1 MRGAVVN
8 YTNKI
13 AIVLADSGGDSVNKK
28 LQKLIEPGTRLFI
41 LIMVLFAV
49 ATFFFNETLA
59 AVEAVV
65 IALLVIYYLL
75 AARHRRR
82 QLVEYIENVT
92 YNAESAK
99 NNTLMNFPLP
109 IVVFNISDNQIIWGN
124 QFFFS
129 LFGDR
134 QPSFEAE
141 LSDMVPGFSSK
152 WLLEGKKQYPG
163 LVQVGDRKYQLHGN
177 IIRAKNEEVSER
189 GKDFMGITYWVDVT
203 EFDNIKM
210 EYESSRPV
218 TMLLVIDNYDE
229 LMKNVSDRGKV
240 ELRGAVDDLLN
251 AWCDG
256 KRGLMRRYDRD
267 RYMFIFESRY
277 LRDITENKFD
287 ILERVHQ
294 IVSPGGVH
302 ATLSIGVG
310 QDGDGFEENFSF
322 ANLAVEMALSRGGD
336 QAVIKNRF
344 NFEFFGGRNTE
355 VETRSKVKSR
365 VAANALAELMRSS
378 SQIFIMGHKL
388 SDLDAIGGAAGMVCI
403 ARKLGKNAKIVV
415 DPENNSAKK
424 LIDSLKAQPEY
435 RDAFLDPDDAIVRAD
450 SRTLLVVVDT
460 NRPEQVENASLLE
473 ACTRVAVIDH
483 HRRAASYIQNAAL
496 TFHEPYASS
505 VCELISEL
513 LQELTE
519 PGDITHPEA
528 EAMLAG
534 IALDTKN
541 FTIRTGERTF
551 DAAAFL
557 RRIGAD
563 TTEVK
568 KYMQSDMTHA
578 VEKYRVLEEMKMYR
592 DGIAIVAREEPTDR
606 IVAAQ
611 AADEML
617 NISGVE
623 ASFVA
628 YATEAG
634 GVVISARSI
643 GEVNVQLIL
652 EKMGGGGNK
661 SAAGVQIETIE
672 LQEAIQTLCASI
684 DEYLNS

>member
-1 MRGAVVN
+1 M
-8 YTNKI
+8 
-13 AIVLADSGGDSVNKK
+13 NKK
-28 LQKLIEPGTRLFI
+28 LQKLIEPGTRLFL

-59 AVEAVV
+59 AAEAVV

-75 AARHRRR
+75 AARRRR
-82 QLVEYIENVT
+82 KQLVEYIENVT

-109 IVVFNISDNQIIWGN
+109 IVVFNMSDNQIIWGN
-124 QFFFS
+124 QIFFD

-134 QPSFEAE
+134 QPGFEMA

-163 LVQVGDRKYQLHGN
+163 LVQVGERKYQLHGN
-177 IIRAKNEEVSER
+177 IIRAKNEDVSER
-189 GKDFMGITYWVDVT
+189 AKDFMGITYWVDVT

-218 TMLLVIDNYDE
+218 TMLFVIDNYDE

-240 ELRGAVDDLLN
+240 ELRGAVDDLVN
-251 AWCDG
+251 AWCEG
-256 KRGLMRRYDRD
+256 KRGLTRRYDRD

-277 LRDITENKFD
+277 LKEIADKKFD
-287 ILERVHQ
+287 ILEKVHSV
-294 IVSPGGVH
+294 VSPTGVH

-365 VAANALAELMRSS
+365 VSANALAELMRQS
-378 SQIFIMGHKL
+378 SQVFVMGHKL
-388 SDLDAIGGAAGMVCI
+388 SDLDAIGGAAGVVCI
-403 ARKLGKNAKIVV
+403 ARKLGKPARIVV
-415 DPENNSAKK
+415 DPVNNAAPR
-424 LIDSLKAQPEY
+424 LIDALKSQPEY
-435 RDAFLDPDDAIVRAD
+435 KDVFLDPDDAIVRAD

-460 NRPEQVENASLLE
+460 NRPEQVESPSLLE
-473 ACTRVAVIDH
+473 ACTRVALIDH
-483 HRRAASYIQNAAL
+483 HRRAASYIQNAAMN
-496 TFHEPYASS
+496 FHEPYASS
-505 VCELISEL
+505 VCELMSEL

-519 PGDITHPEA
+519 PGDITLREA

-534 IALDTKN
+534 IVLDTKH

-557 RRIGAD
+557 RRMGAD
-563 TTEVK
+563 TQEVK
-568 KYMQSDMTHA
+568 KYLQSDMAHA
-578 VEKYRVLEEMKMYR
+578 VEKYRLLQDMRIYR
-592 DGIAIVAREEPTDR
+592 DGIAIAAKEEETDR

-617 NISGVE
+617 NISGVQ

-628 YATEAG
+628 YATAAG

-661 SAAGVQIETIE
+661 SAAGVQIDNME
-672 LQEAIQTLCASI
+672 LREAVKTLCASI
-684 DEYLNS
+684 DEFLNN

>member
-1 MRGAVVN
+1 MP
-8 YTNKI
+8 
-13 AIVLADSGGDSVNKK
+13 DEHGGDTVNKK
-28 LQKLIEPGTRLFI
+28 LQKLIEPGTRLFL
-41 LIMVLFAV
+41 LIMVLFAA

-75 AARHRRR
+75 AARHRRK

-109 IVVFNISDNQIIWGN
+109 IVVFNMSDNQIIWGN
-124 QFFFS
+124 QIFFS

-134 QPSFEAE
+134 QPSFEAD
-141 LSDMVPGFSSK
+141 LSDMVPGFNSK
-152 WLLEGKKQYPG
+152 WLTEGKKQYPG

-177 IIRAKNEEVSER
+177 IIRAKNEEVSDR
-189 GKDFMGITYWVDVT
+189 GKNFMGITYWVDVT

-240 ELRGAVDDLLN
+240 ELRGAIDDMVN
-251 AWCDG
+251 QWCEG
-256 KRGLMRRYDRD
+256 KRGLTRRYDRD

-277 LRDITENKFD
+277 LKEITEKKFD
-287 ILERVHQ
+287 ILEQVHQ
-294 IVSPGGVH
+294 IVSPSGVH
-302 ATLSIGVG
+302 ATLSVGVG

-365 VAANALAELMRSS
+365 VAANALAELMRTS
-378 SQIFIMGHKL
+378 SQIFVMGHKI
-388 SDLDAIGGAAGMVCI
+388 SDLDAVGGAVGMVCI
-403 ARKLGKNAKIVV
+403 ARKLGKSARIVV
-415 DPENNSAKK
+415 DPVNNSAHK
-424 LIDSLKAQPEY
+424 LIESMKALPEY
-435 RDAFLDPDDAIVRAD
+435 KDIFLDPDDAIVKAD

-460 NRPEQVENASLLE
+460 NRPEQVESASLLE

-505 VCELISEL
+505 VCELLSEL
-513 LQELTE
+513 IQELTE
-519 PGDITHPEA
+519 PGDISQLEA

-534 IALDTKN
+534 IVLDTKN
-541 FTIRTGERTF
+541 FSIRTGERTF

-568 KYMQSDMTHA
+568 KFMQSDMEHA
-578 VEKYRVLEEMKMYR
+578 VEKYRILQDMKTYR
-592 DGIAIVAREEPTDR
+592 EGIAIVARAEETDR
-606 IVAAQ
+606 VVAAQ

-617 NISGVE
+617 NVAGVQ

-628 YATEAG
+628 YPTAAG

-661 SAAGVQIETIE
+661 SAAGVQIAKME
-672 LQEAIQTLCASI
+672 LQEAVNTLCSSI
-684 DEYLNS
+684 DDYLNS

>member
-1 MRGAVVN
+1 M
-8 YTNKI
+8 
-13 AIVLADSGGDSVNKK
+13 VNKK
-28 LQKLIEPGTRLFI
+28 LQKLIEPGTRLFL

-59 AVEAVV
+59 AVEAIV

-75 AARHRRR
+75 AARRRR
-82 QLVEYIENVT
+82 KELVEYIENVT

-109 IVVFNISDNQIIWGN
+109 IVVFNMSDNQIIWGN
-124 QFFFS
+124 QIFFD

-134 QPSFEAE
+134 QPGFEAE

-177 IIRAKNEEVSER
+177 IIRGKNENVEEKAR
-189 GKDFMGITYWVDVT
+189 DFMGITYWVDVT

-218 TMLLVIDNYDE
+218 TMLFVVDNYDE
-229 LMKNVSDRGKV
+229 LMKNVPDRSKV
-240 ELRGAVDDLLN
+240 ELRGAIDDMLSAYVEGKKGLL
-251 AWCDG
+251 
-256 KRGLMRRYDRD
+256 RRYDRD
-267 RYMFIFESRY
+267 RYMFIFESQY
-277 LRDITENKFD
+277 LKDFTDGKFD
-287 ILERVHQ
+287 ILEKIHK
-294 IVSPGGVH
+294 IASPGGIH

-310 QDGDGFEENFSF
+310 RDGDGFEENFSF
-322 ANLAVEMALSRGGD
+322 ANLAMDMALSRGGD

-365 VAANALAELMRSS
+365 VTANALAGLIRAS
-378 SQIFIMGHKL
+378 SQIFVMGHKL
-388 SDLDAIGGAAGMVCI
+388 SDLDCIGSAAGMVCI
-403 ARKLGKNAKIVV
+403 ARKLGRPVRIIVDPVQNASQKLIEALKTLPEYKDVFL
-415 DPENNSAKK
+415 DPEN
-424 LIDSLKAQPEY
+424 
-435 RDAFLDPDDAIVRAD
+435 AIVRAD

-460 NRPEQVENASLLE
+460 NRPEQVESSSLLE

-496 TFHEPYASS
+496 TFHEPFASS
-505 VCELISEL
+505 VCELMTEL

-519 PGDITHPEA
+519 TDDILRLEA
-528 EAMLAG
+528 EAMLSG
-534 IALDTKN
+534 IILDTKH
-541 FTIRTGERTF
+541 FSIRTGERTF

-557 RRIGAD
+557 RRLGAD
-563 TTEVK
+563 TAAVK
-568 KYMQSDMTHA
+568 TYMQSDLSHT
-578 VEKYRVLEEMKMYR
+578 VEKYRILQDVQLYR
-592 DGIAIVAREEPTDR
+592 DSIAIVARAEETDR
-606 IVAAQ
+606 VVAAQ
-611 AADEML
+611 AADDLL
-617 NISGVE
+617 NIAGIQ

-628 YATEAG
+628 YATEKG

-643 GEVNVQLIL
+643 GEINVQLIL

-661 SAAGVQIETIE
+661 SAAGVQIDDME
-672 LQEAIQTLCASI
+672 LQEAIKTLQASI
-684 DEYLNS
+684 DEFLDN

>member
-1 MRGAVVN
+1 MVKYLNTIG
-8 YTNKI
+8 
-13 AIVLADSGGDSVNKK
+13 VLYDYGGDSVNKK

-41 LIMVLFAV
+41 LIMILFAV

-75 AARHRRR
+75 AARHHRK

-99 NNTLMNFPLP
+99 NNTLMHFPLP
-109 IVVFNISDNQIIWGN
+109 IVVFNMSDNQIIWGN
-124 QFFFS
+124 QIFFD

-134 QPSFEAE
+134 QPSFEAS
-141 LSDMVPGFSSK
+141 LQDMVPGFSSK

-177 IIRAKNEEVSER
+177 IIRGKDEDVSER
-189 GKDFMGITYWVDVT
+189 AKDYMGITYWVDVT
-203 EFDNIKM
+203 EFDNTKT
-210 EYESSRPV
+210 EYENSRPV
-218 TMLLVIDNYDE
+218 TMLLVIGNYDE

-240 ELRGAVDDLLN
+240 ELRGAVDDLVN
-251 AWCDG
+251 GWCDG
-256 KRGLMRRYDRD
+256 KRGLVRRYDRD

-277 LRDITENKFD
+277 LRDITDKKFD
-287 ILERVHQ
+287 ILEKVHE
-294 IVSPGGVH
+294 IISPGGVH

-378 SQIFIMGHKL
+378 SQIFVMGHKL
-388 SDLDAIGGAAGMVCI
+388 SDLDAIGGAVGMVCI
-403 ARKLGKNAKIVV
+403 ARKLCKIAKIVV
-415 DPENNSAKK
+415 DPENNAAKSLISALK
-424 LIDSLKAQPEY
+424 LQPEY
-435 RDAFLDPDDAIVRAD
+435 KDAFLDPDEAIVKAD

-460 NRPEQVENASLLE
+460 NRPEQVENPSLLE
-473 ACTRVAVIDH
+473 ACTRVAVVDH

-496 TFHEPYASS
+496 MFHEPYASS
-505 VCELISEL
+505 VCELLSEL
-513 LQELTE
+513 LQELTD
-519 PGDITHPEA
+519 PGDITQMEA

-534 IALDTKN
+534 IVLDTKN
-541 FTIRTGERTF
+541 FSIRTGERTF

-568 KYMQSDMTHA
+568 KYMQGDMTQA
-578 VEKYRVLEEMKMYR
+578 VEKYRLLQNIRLYR
-592 DGIAIVAREEPTDR
+592 DGIAIVAAEQETDR
-606 IVAAQ
+606 VAAAQ

-617 NISGVE
+617 NISGVQ
-623 ASFVA
+623 ASFVC
-628 YATEAG
+628 YATASG

-661 SAAGVQIETIE
+661 SAAGVQIEAADLRETVN
-672 LQEAIQTLCASI
+672 TLCASI

>member
-1 MRGAVVN
+1 M
-8 YTNKI
+8 
-13 AIVLADSGGDSVNKK
+13 VNKK

-59 AVEAVV
+59 AIEAGV

-109 IVVFNISDNQIIWGN
+109 IVVFNMSDNQIIWGN
-124 QFFFS
+124 QIFFS

-134 QPSFEAE
+134 QPSFEAD
-141 LSDMVPGFSSK
+141 LGDMVPGFSSK

-163 LVQVGDRKYQLHGN
+163 LVQVGERKYQLHGN
-177 IIRAKNEEVSER
+177 IIRSKNEDISEKA
-189 GKDFMGITYWVDVT
+189 KDFMGITYWVDVT

-218 TMLLVIDNYDE
+218 TMLLVVDNYDE

-240 ELRGAVDDLLN
+240 ELRGAVDDLIN
-251 AWCDG
+251 AWSDG

-277 LRDITENKFD
+277 LRDITEKKFD
-287 ILERVHQ
+287 ILEKIHG
-294 IVSPGGVH
+294 IVNPGGVH

-378 SQIFIMGHKL
+378 SQIFVMGHKI

-415 DPENNSAKK
+415 DPEKNAAGK
-424 LIDSLKAQPEY
+424 LIEALKQQPEY
-435 RDAFLDPDDAIVRAD
+435 RDTFLDPNEALVRAD

-460 NRPEQVENASLLE
+460 NRPEQVESSSLLE

-505 VCELISEL
+505 VSELLTEL

-519 PGDITHPEA
+519 PGDINHQEA

-534 IALDTKN
+534 IVLDTKN
-541 FTIRTGERTF
+541 FSIRTGERTF

-563 TTEVK
+563 TSEVK
-568 KYMQSDMTHA
+568 KYMQSDMQHA
-578 VEKYRVLEEMKMYR
+578 VEKYRVLQAMQIYREGIAVIAQEEEM
-592 DGIAIVAREEPTDR
+592 DR

-617 NISGVE
+617 NIAGIQ

-628 YATEAG
+628 YATAAG

-661 SAAGVQIETIE
+661 SAAGVQIETIG
-672 LQEAIQTLCASI
+672 LREAVESLYASI

>member
-1 MRGAVVN
+1 M
-8 YTNKI
+8 
-13 AIVLADSGGDSVNKK
+13 NKK

-49 ATFFFNETLA
+49 ATFFFNEKLA
-59 AVEAVV
+59 AGEAIV

-75 AARHRRR
+75 AARRRR
-82 QLVEYIENVT
+82 KQLVEYIENVT

-109 IVVFNISDNQIIWGN
+109 IVVFNMSDNQIIWGN
-124 QFFFS
+124 QIFFN

-141 LSDMVPGFSSK
+141 LSDMVPGFTSK

-177 IIRAKNEEVSER
+177 IIRAKNEEVSGR
-189 GKDFMGITYWVDVT
+189 AKDFMGITYWVDVT

-218 TMLLVIDNYDE
+218 TMLFVIDNYDE

-240 ELRGAVDDLLN
+240 ELRGAVDDLIN
-251 AWCDG
+251 AWCEG

-277 LRDITENKFD
+277 LRDITEKKFD

-344 NFEFFGGRNTE
+344 NFEFFGGRNME

-365 VAANALAELMRSS
+365 VAANALAELMRTS

-388 SDLDAIGGAAGMVCI
+388 GDLDCIGGAAGMACI
-403 ARKLGKNAKIVV
+403 ARKLGKTAKIIV
-415 DPENNSAKK
+415 DPKENSAQK
-424 LIDSLKAQPEY
+424 LIETLQAQPEY
-435 RDAFLDPDDAIVRAD
+435 RDVFLDPDEAIVKAD

-460 NRPEQVENASLLE
+460 NRPEQVESVSLLE

-505 VCELISEL
+505 VCELLSEL

-519 PGDITHPEA
+519 PGDITHTEA

-534 IALDTKN
+534 IVLDTKN
-541 FTIRTGERTF
+541 FSIRTGERTF

-578 VEKYRVLEEMKMYR
+578 VEKYRLLEEMTMYR
-592 DGIAIVAREEPTDR
+592 EGIAIVAHPAETDR

-617 NISGVE
+617 NVSGVQ

-628 YATEAG
+628 YATADG
-634 GVVISARSI
+634 GIVISARSI

-661 SAAGVQIETIE
+661 SAAGVQIDNME
-672 LQEAIQTLCASI
+672 LREAVNTLCTSI

>member
-1 MRGAVVN
+1 M
-8 YTNKI
+8 
-13 AIVLADSGGDSVNKK
+13 NKK
-28 LQKLIEPGTRLFI
+28 LQKLIEPGTRLFL

-59 AVEAVV
+59 AVEAIV

-75 AARHRRR
+75 AARRRR
-82 QLVEYIENVT
+82 KELVEYIENVT

-109 IVVFNISDNQIIWGN
+109 IVVFNMSDNQIIWGN
-124 QFFFS
+124 QIFFD

-134 QPSFEAE
+134 QPGFEAE

-177 IIRAKNEEVSER
+177 IIRGKNENVEEKAR
-189 GKDFMGITYWVDVT
+189 DFMGITYWVDVT

-218 TMLLVIDNYDE
+218 TMLFVVDNYDE
-229 LMKNVSDRGKV
+229 LMKNVPDRSKV
-240 ELRGAVDDLLN
+240 ELRGAIDDMLSAYVEGKKGLL
-251 AWCDG
+251 
-256 KRGLMRRYDRD
+256 RRYDRD
-267 RYMFIFESRY
+267 RYMFIFESQY
-277 LRDITENKFD
+277 LKDLTDGKFD
-287 ILERVHQ
+287 ILEKIHQ
-294 IVSPGGVH
+294 ISSPSGIH

-310 QDGDGFEENFSF
+310 RDGDGFEENFSF
-322 ANLAVEMALSRGGD
+322 ANLAVDMALSRGGD

-365 VAANALAELMRSS
+365 VTANALAGLMRAS
-378 SQIFIMGHKL
+378 SQIFVMGHKL
-388 SDLDAIGGAAGMVCI
+388 SDLDCIGSAAGMVCI
-403 ARKLGKNAKIVV
+403 ARKLGRPVRIIV
-415 DPENNSAKK
+415 DPVQNASQK
-424 LIDSLKAQPEY
+424 LIEALKTLPEY
-435 RDAFLDPDDAIVRAD
+435 KDVFLDPEDAIVRAD

-460 NRPEQVENASLLE
+460 NRPEQVESGSLLE

-505 VCELISEL
+505 VCELMTEL
-513 LQELTE
+513 LQELTDTE
-519 PGDITHPEA
+519 DILRLEA
-528 EAMLAG
+528 EAMLSG
-534 IALDTKN
+534 IILDTKH
-541 FTIRTGERTF
+541 FSIRTGERTF

-563 TTEVK
+563 TAAVK
-568 KYMQSDMTHA
+568 TYMQSDLSHT
-578 VEKYRVLEEMKMYR
+578 VEKYRILQGVQLYR
-592 DGIAIVAREEPTDR
+592 ESIAIVARQEETDR
-606 IVAAQ
+606 VVAAQ
-611 AADEML
+611 AADDLL
-617 NISGVE
+617 NIAGIQ

-628 YATEAG
+628 YATEKG

-643 GEVNVQLIL
+643 GEINVQLIL

-661 SAAGVQIETIE
+661 SAAGAQIDDME
-672 LQEAIQTLCASI
+672 LQEAIKTLQASI
-684 DEYLNS
+684 DEFLDN